1 MIKPKMT
8 LWERYK
14 VRKNIKR
21 ITSENT
27 YYREFCKRQFHHIH
41 KFNINAAP
49 KSLIDLCTCKKIF
62 LDKSYKIY
70 ILCNT
75 YDISEIILAYN
86 DEMNKLIILDDRI
99 NNKLLDLAIAIVESR
114 IGIKRLIDKDFLK

>member
-1 MIKPKMT
+1 MIKPRMS

-21 ITSENT
+21 IISENT
-27 YYREFCKRQFHHIH
+27 YYREFYKRQFHFIH
-41 KFNINAAP
+41 EYTIDTAP
-49 KSLIDLCTCKKIF
+49 ESLIYSCTCQKIS

-70 ILCNT
+70 TLSNR
-75 YDISEIILAYN
+75 YDIIKIILAYN
-86 DEMNKLIILDDRI
+86 NERNVIVILDDRI
-99 NNKLLDLAIAIVESR
+99 NIELLDIAIAYVESH